1 MHFKVKKKDFIIFI
15 VYCVFF
21 LYICALIVV
30 NTLSLLNTGEFEGLN
45 PLKAFLFPNNL
56 FTAILFLSI
65 VFWTLS
71 STKSS
76 IFDKDS
82 NGKGFFSLVFGD
94 KPSNGFSNWSSDK
107 DMKNGIDVVKINPSS
122 EETNA
127 AGIPLLNNGKDV
139 YVDNGEYH
147 NMIIGSTGSGKST
160 TIVIPLVTL
169 LARHGESMII
179 TDPKGELY
187 KSSSDYLREK
197 GFNIVLLNFRE
208 PSTGNSWNPLALP
221 YEYYKNGKEDKAIE
235 LLTDISKNIM
245 YEKTDDVFWQN
256 SAADYFAGIALGLF
270 EDGEVDEVNL
280 NSISYAASIGEKRV
294 GMSTLI
300 KEYFKIKGEDSQAYS
315 YASGTI
321 DAPNETKGSILS
333 TFKQKIRL
341 FTSGKALSEMLSHS
355 NFDMRDIGRNK
366 TAVFLIIHDEKKTY
380 HGLMTIFIKQCY
392 ETLIDVAQECGG
404 KLPQRTN
411 FILDEFANMPRIN
424 DIDSMISAARS
435 RLIRFTFII
444 QNFSQLDGVYGSEV
458 ALTIRGNCGNTVYL
472 ISTETKAL
480 EEISKLCGDIKVK
493 VGKGEKE
500 VEETRPLVSVTD
512 LQKMKPFEAIILRL
526 RMAPFRTQMTP
537 CFKMDWGLKQGN
549 AEFFTRENTEPKL
562 FNIEKY
568 VNEHKQQ
575 PAGGMPGMGG
585 SMFGGGMGMSGMPG
599 MGGSMFGGGMG
610 GSMFGPSPA
619 PSSSKPLFDD
629 PIPEDKPPKTKTTDS
644 SNTSFPKISGLEN
657 IDFNNLESVSDE
669 DLDKALK
676 ELNEQLKK
684 LSEES
689 DDEDVK
695 AFENDD
701 DIVVKKDDEPD
712 FFKNLKLDEDDEDDD
727 DVIIENDIKVD
738 KKDDS
743 DAVDAKIISDS
754 DEEKKDDSYIPPFED
769 KKFSFK
775 FDVADDED
783 DDEPVDE
790 DYPKVFNSNGNKIN
804 NTVNISDLLNKEQ
817 KDDKSS
823 FGYLDNDQIEDEP
836 HGYLDDDYQAP
847 SDNTGVNKL
856 EKTEIEKTPSSD
868 DSNFKY
874 KVDND
879 SVIVN
884 ENIVTDDEYYDDFFG
899 DE

>member
-21 LYICALIVV
+21 LYICALVVV
-30 NTLSLLNTGEFEGLN
+30 NLLSLLNTGEFDGII
-45 PLKAFLFPNNL
+45 PWKALLFPYNIC
-56 FTAILFLSI
+56 TIILFLVV

-71 STKSS
+71 TTKSS

-82 NGKGFFSLVFGD
+82 NGKGFFSLIFGD
-94 KPSNGFSNWSSDK
+94 KPSNGFSNWSSEK
-107 DMKNGIDVVKINPSS
+107 DMKNGLDVVKINPSS
-122 EETNA
+122 EQADA
-127 AGIPLLNNGKDV
+127 AGIPLINNGKDV
-139 YVDNGEYH
+139 FVDNGEYH
-147 NMIIGSTGSGKST
+147 NMVIGSTGSGKST

-270 EDGEVDEVNL
+270 EDGNIDEVNL

-300 KEYFKIKGEDSQAYS
+300 KEYFKLKGEDSQAYS

-444 QNFSQLDGVYGSEV
+444 QNFAQLDGVYGSEV

-493 VGKGEKE
+493 VGKGDKE

-549 AEFFTRENTEPKL
+549 AQFFERESTEPRL

-568 VNEHKQQ
+568 VNEHKEQQ
-575 PAGGMPGMGG
+575 SGGMPGIGGMFGGGMSGMGG
-585 SMFGGGMGMSGMPG
+585 SMFGGGMS
-599 MGGSMFGGGMG
+599 GMG
-610 GSMFGPSPA
+610 GSMFGPP
-619 PSSSKPLFDD
+619 PSAGKSLFDE
-629 PIPEDKPPKTKTTDS
+629 PIPDERPPKTRATDS
-644 SNTSFPKISGLEN
+644 SNTAFPKIPGLGN
-657 IDFNNLESVSDE
+657 IDFNNLEAVSDE

-689 DDEDVK
+689 DDDNVK
-695 AFENDD
+695 AYENDD
-701 DIVVKKDDEPD
+701 DIIAKKDDD
-712 FFKNLKLDEDDEDDD
+712 SDLFGSLKLDDDDDDD
-727 DVIIENDIKVD
+727 DVVIANDIK
-738 KKDDS
+738 KESKDDS
-743 DAVDAKIISDS
+743 KTIDAKIISDS
-754 DEEKKDDSYIPPFED
+754 DDDKKDDSYIPPFEKD
-769 KKFSFK
+769 MFNFN
-775 FDVADDED
+775 FD
-783 DDEPVDE
+783 DDKEKDIKDDKDDFSTE

-804 NTVNISDLLNKEQ
+804 NTVNISELLKDQHEDDNK
-817 KDDKSS
+817 S
-823 FGYLDNDQIEDEP
+823 FGYLDDDQIDSAES
-836 HGYLDDDYQAP
+836 HGYLDDNFEDD
-847 SDNTGVNKL
+847 STNDTKI
-856 EKTEIEKTPSSD
+856 EKTETVQEKVDSSD
-868 DSNFKY
+868 DSKFKY